1 MLKSAVTV
9 PLCGATLRIF
19 ASHVN
24 VLLFLSNPFDRCASD
39 ILLFPPPLHGKDEHR
54 TMIERFCDWL
64 SNTPFSMTIQ
74 TVLWIIPAVQ
84 TIHILCVAVVMS
96 SMAMLDLRLMGLVGR
111 RRAISDMVGR
121 FVPWVWRTLVVL
133 ATSGAILIIGEPS
146 RELLNP
152 YFQAKMI
159 MLAAVALIT
168 FVVQRQTKKNAMYW
182 ETRKAA
188 AIVTGLAS
196 LLLWVGIIT
205 AGRWIAYF

>member
-1 MLKSAVTV
+1 
-9 PLCGATLRIF
+9 
-19 ASHVN
+19 
-24 VLLFLSNPFDRCASD
+24 
-39 ILLFPPPLHGKDEHR
+39 
-54 TMIERFCDWL
+54 
-64 SNTPFSMTIQ
+64 
-74 TVLWIIPAVQ
+74 
-84 TIHILCVAVVMS
+84 
-96 SMAMLDLRLMGLVGR
+96 
-111 RRAISDMVGR
+111 MVGR

-168 FVVQRQTKKNAMYW
+168 FVVQRQTKKNAAYW

-188 AIVTGLAS
+188 AIVAGSAS

>member
-1 MLKSAVTV
+1 L
-9 PLCGATLRIF
+9 
-19 ASHVN
+19 
-24 VLLFLSNPFDRCASD
+24 LSNPFDRRVGD
-39 ILLFPPPLHGKDEHR
+39 ILLFPAPLRGKDEHR

-84 TIHILCVAVVMS
+84 TVHILCVAVVMS

-111 RRAISDMVGR
+111 RGTISDMVGR

-152 YFQAKMI
+152 YFQAKMV
-159 MLAAVALIT
+159 MLAAVTLIT
-168 FVVQRQTKKNAMYW
+168 FVVQRQTKKNATYW

-188 AIVTGLAS
+188 AIATGLAS